1 MTALQT
7 LCNDETQKIFLFC
20 IRQASGRP
28 GKWNPN
34 LLLKFNFE
42 NFFSD
47 GPNVAYQN
55 TNHDDIYWQ
64 LSFGHGNFG
73 DDIVRHQYLERNIPY
88 TIRMSQVKEPIGYYV
103 FFIEVD
109 GDIIFEE
116 INLSASLSSSTS
128 VYFSNNS
135 DTSLGNDAKVDDVMI
150 FNGRKDGNYH
160 GMWRILI
167 L

>member
-1 MTALQT
+1 
-7 LCNDETQKIFLFC
+7 
-20 IRQASGRP
+20 
-28 GKWNPN
+28 
-34 LLLKFNFE
+34 
-42 NFFSD
+42 
-47 GPNVAYQN
+47 
-55 TNHDDIYWQ
+55 
-64 LSFGHGNFG
+64 
-73 DDIVRHQYLERNIPY
+73 
-88 TIRMSQVKEPIGYYV
+88 MSQVKEPIGYYV

-160 GMWRILI
+160 GM
-167 L
+167 